1 MIILFRTASAP
12 RIANAI
18 TISVT
23 LRLAGVNVP
32 YFMVNNIVLNE
43 SLVGCNLIRIF
54 VLSPLP
60 FNGVDVDLASR
71 VRLRRRMSECF
82 LVYISISIRL
92 RLL

>member
-1 MIILFRTASAP
+1 MRNFNDYFISYGIRTASAP

-60 FNGVDVDLASR
+60 FAGVDVDVGVTSATATAN
-71 VRLRRRMSECF
+71 E
-82 LVYISISIRL
+82 
-92 RLL
+92 